1 MEQPFSLTS
10 EVRENRLIITTS
22 GYVNNVG
29 GEAIAAEFARHFE
42 QGTRHIVINLGQSRV
57 VNSVG
62 MSFLIEIIERLQDA
76 TGATDSAFVVTRS
89 SGSVLAERVRGSKPW
104 RLLLVNAGS
113 VQSVTG
119 GTAESTPAGVL
130 VTAAS
135 DSNRIEMML

>member
-10 EVRENRLIITTS
+10 EVRDNCLIITTT

-42 QGTRHIVINLGQSRV
+42 KGTIRVVINLGQSKV

-76 TGATDSAFVVTRS
+76 GGKLVFTDLDPAVEKMLSIMGLFQYAGKEKTVADALLSLAGAGKADR
-89 SGSVLAERVRGSKPW
+89 
-104 RLLLVNAGS
+104 
-113 VQSVTG
+113 
-119 GTAESTPAGVL
+119 
-130 VTAAS
+130 
-135 DSNRIEMML
+135 

>member
-1 MEQPFSLTS
+1 
-10 EVRENRLIITTS
+10 V
-22 GYVNNVG
+22 
-29 GEAIAAEFARHFE
+29 
-42 QGTRHIVINLGQSRV
+42 
-57 VNSVG
+57 SVLVPD
-62 MSFLIEIIERLQDA
+62 S
-76 TGATDSAFVVTRS
+76 TGATDSAFLVTRS

>member
-76 TGATDSAFVVTRS
+76 GGKLVFTDLDPAVEKMLSIMGLFQYAGKEKTVADALVSLAGA
-89 SGSVLAERVRGSKPW
+89 GK
-104 RLLLVNAGS
+104 AG
-113 VQSVTG
+113 
-119 GTAESTPAGVL
+119 
-130 VTAAS
+130 
-135 DSNRIEMML
+135 R

>member
-76 TGATDSAFVVTRS
+76 GGKLVFTDLDPAVEKMLSIMGLFQYAGKEKTVGDALLSFHEA
-89 SGSVLAERVRGSKPW
+89 GKP
-104 RLLLVNAGS
+104 G
-113 VQSVTG
+113 
-119 GTAESTPAGVL
+119 P
-130 VTAAS
+130 
-135 DSNRIEMML
+135 